1 MTGVA
6 QYAALSRRAILNTFR
21 QPTAIVPAL
30 MFPLLFLAMSSAAFE
45 RSIALLGF
53 PQVDSFLQFVIAA
66 TIVQGALFG
75 AVAAGADMATDIEGG
90 FFERL
95 IASPVARSSILAGR
109 VMGAATLG
117 FFQALLYFGITIV
130 FGLDVAGGVAAMFL
144 VALTAGVLAAGI
156 GSITVAFALR
166 TGSTEA
172 VQGSFP
178 LVFVILFISSAF
190 FPRELMGGWF
200 KGAATLNPIS
210 HMIEGLRF
218 LVIEGLSAS
227 KFLTAFGISAAV
239 LVVGL
244 ALAGGALS
252 GRLGS
257 RA

>member
-21 QPTAIVPAL
+21 QPAAIVPAL
-30 MFPLLFLAMSSAAFE
+30 LFPLLFLAMSAAAFE
-45 RSIALLGF
+45 RSTSLPGF
-53 PQVDSFLQFVIAA
+53 PQVESFLQFVIAA

-95 IASPVARSSILAGR
+95 IASPVARSSILVGR

-117 FFQALLYFGITIV
+117 FFQALLYFGVAIA
-130 FGLDVAGGVAAMFL
+130 FGLHVAGGLPAVFM
-144 VALTAGVLAAGI
+144 VALTAAVLSAGI

-172 VQGSFP
+172 VQGAFP
-178 LVFVILFISSAF
+178 LVFVVLFISSAF

-200 KGAATLNPIS
+200 KSAATLNPIS

-218 LVIEGLSAS
+218 LVIEGLSGPH
-227 KFLTAFGISAAV
+227 FFTAFGISTAV
-239 LVVGL
+239 LGVGL
-244 ALAGGALS
+244 ALAGRALG
-252 GRLGS
+252 GRLAS